1 MEEDKKKI
9 EERTNS
15 LLDEFNEKHKVEVG
29 AIDVDYYRFGL
40 IGEENKHKYANV
52 KLRIR
57 Y

>member
-9 EERTNS
+9 EEQINS
-15 LLDEFNEKHKVEVG
+15 LLNKFNEKHKVEVG
-29 AIDVDYYRFGL
+29 TIDVGYYRFGL